1 MRRIIWCVAAAII
14 STFAFGSIYVAFQ
27 QTGRHG
33 ANTAPAAAAA
43 ARLQQEGPDTAAG
56 PWLELAPDSGVFL
69 IVYGDDN
76 SPLSST
82 VTLHGTIPVV
92 PAGVL
97 EAARAL
103 GTDAVTW
110 QPETGLRMA
119 VVARKAAG
127 KVVVA
132 GQSLAPVEASDR
144 VTLLIL
150 AGGWLGSMFVIGGA
164 LGASVLLDRSPGT
177 VPWRRGRE
185 SAGQ

>member
-1 MRRIIWCVAAAII
+1 MRRIIWCVTAAII
-14 STFAFGSIYVAFQ
+14 ATFAFGSIYVTFQ
-27 QTGRHG
+27 QIGRHA

-56 PWLELAPDSGVFL
+56 PWLELAPDSGVFV
-69 IVYGDDN
+69 IVYGKDN

-92 PAGVL
+92 PTGVL
-97 EAARAL
+97 EAARTL

-119 VVARKAAG
+119 IVARQADDN
-127 KVVVA
+127 VVVA

-144 VTLLIL
+144 MTLLIL
-150 AGGWLGSMFVIGGA
+150 AAGWMGSMVVIAGA
-164 LGASVLLDRSPGT
+164 LGAATLMDRRPGR
-177 VPWRRGRE
+177 VPWRRGTE
-185 SAGQ
+185 SAG